1 MKILTN
7 KQSTNRKD
15 MVAMFSS
22 HDDYYSFGY
31 SKKMSENTSLNEWKH
46 LLTTFPETDCLF
58 FPLPTKNLFEI
69 NSTVAENIDTTYISN
84 EPAAWCSYEMREI
97 NNKLKN
103 DRKLIFHPFL
113 WDWEFIGKHAKMIAK
128 QGFTAVQGTPIQG
141 VKANGVN
148 WWEYYQPLGLD
159 FYESPLGNLNEFKK
173 MIKELHKYGLEYY
186 QDVIFRHVAGSD
198 DRNLTPHDKV
208 CDWIKSYVLTDK
220 RNVEPH
226 EYLEGNRWA
235 YTNEATGMPM
245 LHIWDAEYQSC
256 VKTFISILIGLGVDG
271 LRIDQLKHYPT
282 MNEGCDF
289 LKNVLQPFEDEL
301 YLYGEVI
308 DPQDKWECDIY
319 TKY

>member
-1 MKILTN
+1 M
-7 KQSTNRKD
+7 
-15 MVAMFSS
+15 
-22 HDDYYSFGY
+22 
-31 SKKMSENTSLNEWKH
+31 
-46 LLTTFPETDCLF
+46 
-58 FPLPTKNLFEI
+58 
-69 NSTVAENIDTTYISN
+69 
-84 EPAAWCSYEMREI
+84 
-97 NNKLKN
+97 
-103 DRKLIFHPFL
+103 
-113 WDWEFIGKHAKMIAK
+113 
-128 QGFTAVQGTPIQG
+128 
-141 VKANGVN
+141 
-148 WWEYYQPLGLD
+148 
-159 FYESPLGNLNEFKK
+159 
-173 MIKELHKYGLEYY
+173 
-186 QDVIFRHVAGSD
+186 
-198 DRNLTPHDKV
+198 
-208 CDWIKSYVLTDK
+208 TDK

>member
-1 MKILTN
+1 MKTLTN
-7 KQSTNRKD
+7 KQSSNVKD

-31 SKKMSENTSLNEWKH
+31 SKKMPEHVSLNEWRY
-46 LLTTFPETDCLF
+46 LLTIFPETDCLF

-97 NNKLKN
+97 NHKLKN
-103 DRKLIFHPFL
+103 NRKLIFHAFL
-113 WDWEFIGKHAKMIAK
+113 WDWDFIAKHAKMIAK

-141 VKANGVN
+141 VKGNGSN
-148 WWEYYQPLGLD
+148 WWEYYQPLGLSLHD
-159 FYESPLGNLNEFKK
+159 SPLGTIDEYDK
-173 MIKELHKYGLEYY
+173 MIRELHKYGLEYY
-186 QDVIFRHVAGSD
+186 QDVIFRHCAGAD
-198 DRNLTPHDKV
+198 DGNLYPHEKV
-208 CDWIKSYVLTDK
+208 EASMKLNWLDGK
-220 RNVEPH
+220 RNIQDF
-226 EYLEGNRWA
+226 EYAQGNRWA

-245 LHIWDAEYQSC
+245 MHIWNVEYQNC
-256 VKTFISILIGLGVDG
+256 VKSFISSLIKLGVDG

-282 MNEGCDF
+282 HNEGCDF
-289 LKNVLQPFEDEL
+289 LRNVFQPFEDSL

-319 TKY
+319 VNY